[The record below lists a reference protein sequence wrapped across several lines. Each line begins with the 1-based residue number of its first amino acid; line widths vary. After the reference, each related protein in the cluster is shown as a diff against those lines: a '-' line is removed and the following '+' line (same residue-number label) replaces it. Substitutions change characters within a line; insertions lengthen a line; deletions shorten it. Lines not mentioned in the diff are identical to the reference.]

1 MSDSLDV
8 MERKAQAYAQWL
20 FQNPG
25 ATVYFYRNP
34 TRIDKVREKLIR
46 DYYAG
51 LAGQDIHHLRVKYV
65 YRERY

>member
-1 MSDSLDV
+1 MADSLDV

-20 FQNPG
+20 FNNPG

-34 TRIDKVREKLIR
+34 TRIDTLREKLIR
-46 DYYAG
+46 DYYTGIAG
-51 LAGQDIHHLRVKYV
+51 HDLPHTRVQYV